1 MKYLGI
7 FMAALFAVNVAQAE
21 LKQHTFSASAV
32 TTNQATASQSIKGVI
47 KSIYFNVPAGKTGDV
62 AFVSSEGFTIFDVND
77 VSADTLYVP
86 QTPVYTAAGAAI
98 TVIGANDGGTSVA
111 SVVYADIPVV
121 GTVTATFEPNADTTG
136 TNTWTALVTYE
147 E

>member
-1 MKYLGI
+1 MKYFSIVLV
-7 FMAALFAVNVAQAE
+7 ALFATLSANAE
-21 LKQHTFSASAV
+21 LKQHTFAASAV

-62 AFVSSEGFTIFDVND
+62 AFVSSEGYTIFDVDD

-86 QTPVYTAAGAAI
+86 QTPTYTTAGAAI
-98 TVIGANDGGTSVA
+98 TVIGANDGGTSVTSA
-111 SVVYADIPVV
+111 VYADIPVV
-121 GTVTATFEPNADTTG
+121 ATVTATFEPNADTTG
-136 TNTWTALVTYE
+136 TNTWSATVNYE